1 MKKAIIVT
9 ILVALLS
16 FFGGFALKGIM
27 VKDTQVNT
35 VEEQTKQTHSFSEI
49 KKIIDTYGDLFVD
62 ADSFSKVSK
71 ENLRMRLFNNTF
83 HREKKDI
90 SLDEF
95 NKMISESAFNNVEIE
110 AGDIGFDTGCSSLI
124 LYKYNKDS
132 KKFEY
137 QELPGHDCGFGSFP
151 VTFDT
156 IVDDYK
162 FENNQYVVTEYAI
175 YYRNVPEDKINFYGS
190 REDAEN
196 GSNSIDK
203 MSYNSF
209 KSEWN
214 DYKISPYISESMF
227 EKHKNKLTKIIY
239 TFEDKNG
246 ILTLTNVTK

>member
-71 ENLRMRLFNNTF
+71 ENLRMRLFNNAF

-151 VTFDT
+151 VTFD
-156 IVDDYK
+156 
-162 FENNQYVVTEYAI
+162 
-175 YYRNVPEDKINFYGS
+175 
-190 REDAEN
+190 
-196 GSNSIDK
+196 
-203 MSYNSF
+203 
-209 KSEWN
+209 
-214 DYKISPYISESMF
+214 
-227 EKHKNKLTKIIY
+227 II
-239 TFEDKNG
+239 ELPLN
-246 ILTLTNVTK
+246 IQ